1 MVTISGFLKFFQE
14 FKSNKAAEN
23 LKALIKTTAAVCRKE
38 SGINEIDMI
47 EIVPGD
53 IVYISA
59 GDMIP
64 ADIRIIRSKDLFAS
78 QSSLTGE
85 SEPVEKYSV
94 LKSKNENISELDNI
108 CLLGTNIISGSATGV
123 VIATGNE
130 TYFGNMTSTLT
141 ETKSL
146 TSFERGINS
155 VSMLLIRFMFI
166 MVPIVFLVNGI
177 TKGNWLQAL
186 LFSISIAVGLTP
198 EMLPMIVT
206 TNLAK
211 GAVIMAKHKTVVKK
225 IDAIQNFG
233 AMDVLCT
240 DKTGTL
246 TLDKIVVERYLNVHG
261 EEDNRV
267 LRHAYLNSFY
277 QTGLRNLMD
286 VAILNHG
293 EENGFKELERNYLKV
308 DEIPFDFTRRR
319 MSVVLKN
326 NEGKRQLITK
336 GAVEE
341 MLSICTLAEYKGNVV
356 ELNEDI
362 KIKLVIWLKN

>member
-1 MVTISGFLKFFQE
+1 MKKRVNNVEAVSKKYINNLVEFSKMDLKKVYKKLNTDIEGLTIDQVEKRRKKWGSNQVEHEKPLPWYVQLIKAFIDPFILVLLILAGVSLITDVILVASEDRSFVTIIVVFIMVTISGFLKFFQE

-211 GAVIMAKHKTVVKK
+211 GAVIMAKHKTVS
-225 IDAIQNFG
+225 
-233 AMDVLCT
+233 
-240 DKTGTL
+240 
-246 TLDKIVVERYLNVHG
+246 E
-261 EEDNRV
+261 
-267 LRHAYLNSFY
+267 
-277 QTGLRNLMD
+277 
-286 VAILNHG
+286 
-293 EENGFKELERNYLKV
+293 
-308 DEIPFDFTRRR
+308 
-319 MSVVLKN
+319 KN
-326 NEGKRQLITK
+326 
-336 GAVEE
+336 
-341 MLSICTLAEYKGNVV
+341 
-356 ELNEDI
+356 
-362 KIKLVIWLKN
+362 